1 MTTTQIKKLL
11 DTCYVAGRV
20 RGLLPPLPQG
30 VLPSYIQYLDVI
42 HTLSQRGEPVRV
54 SDVSDALDLPRPGVT
69 RTVKEMEAK
78 GYLAKTASA
87 EDRRV
92 TYLSLTEAGQQL
104 YAQYDTEYFRA
115 LLPALAGVS
124 DADAACT
131 IRTIE
136 TLYRVL
142 SERKATH
149 EN

>member
-30 VLPSYIQYLDVI
+30 VLPSYLDVI

-92 TYLSLTEAGQQL
+92 TLLNLTEAGQQL

-142 SERKATH
+142 SGRKTTH

>member
-30 VLPSYIQYLDVI
+30 VLPSYIQSLDVI

-87 EDRRV
+87 KDRRV

-142 SERKATH
+142 SGRKTTH

>member
-92 TYLSLTEAGQQL
+92 TLLSLTEAGQQL

-131 IRTIE
+131 VRTIE

-142 SERKATH
+142 SERKTTH
-149 EN
+149 DN

>member
-11 DTCYVAGRV
+11 DACYVAGRV

-142 SERKATH
+142 SERKTTH

>member
-92 TYLSLTEAGQQL
+92 TLLKLTEAGQQL

-142 SERKATH
+142 SGRKTTH

>member
-92 TYLSLTEAGQQL
+92 TLLNLTEAGQQL

-142 SERKATH
+142 SGRKTTH

>member
-115 LLPALAGVS
+115 LSPALAGVS

-142 SERKATH
+142 SGRKTTH

>member
-115 LLPALAGVS
+115 LSPALAGVS
-124 DADAACT
+124 DADATCT

-142 SERKATH
+142 SGRKATH

>member
-1 MTTTQIKKLL
+1 M
-11 DTCYVAGRV
+11 

-92 TYLSLTEAGQQL
+92 TLLNLTEAGQQL

-142 SERKATH
+142 SGRKTTH

>member
-54 SDVSDALDLPRPGVT
+54 SDVSDALDLPRPGVS

-92 TYLSLTEAGQQL
+92 TLLNLTEAGQQL

-142 SERKATH
+142 SGRKTTH